1 MLNTT
6 VTCCSLTCLI
16 TQIELSTVHNKGSK
30 LNIKK
35 LQLNN
40 TQVKNTTLNKLV
52 NENVLSHNIH
62 TFII

>member
-1 MLNTT
+1 MPT

-40 TQVKNTTLNKLV
+40 TQVKNTTLNKFV